1 MEDNY
6 RTRIYRTYLSAQKK
20 PQEPPSIKVFNPRR
34 PYLKKLVRKHFPND
48 RNASILDLGCGHG
61 TLIYCSIQEGY
72 RNVRGVDR
80 SQEQVWIAKSLRI
93 KGIEHCDAM
102 ETLANEPV
110 KAVDCIVAFD
120 LIEHFKRNELFLFI
134 DEIRR
139 VLKPG
144 GRLIIHTPNG
154 ESPFGMRIRYGD
166 LTHELAFT
174 QSSLSQLLLS
184 SGFSK
189 VDCYEDQPIP
199 HGVKSTIR
207 WFLWKVIRSLLFSYI
222 IVETGDI
229 DRDAIFSQNFLA
241 VAYK

>member
-1 MEDNY
+1 M
-6 RTRIYRTYLSAQKK
+6 R
-20 PQEPPSIKVFNPRR
+20 
-34 PYLKKLVRKHFPND
+34 
-48 RNASILDLGCGHG
+48 
-61 TLIYCSIQEGY
+61 
-72 RNVRGVDR
+72 
-80 SQEQVWIAKSLRI
+80 
-93 KGIEHCDAM
+93 
-102 ETLANEPV
+102 
-110 KAVDCIVAFD
+110 
-120 LIEHFKRNELFLFI
+120 
-134 DEIRR
+134 
-139 VLKPG
+139 
-144 GRLIIHTPNG
+144 